1 MTSLRIPV
9 STYRFQFH
17 RRFRF
22 DHAVALVPYLEA
34 LGVTDLYA
42 SPIFQARRGSSHG
55 YDVTDPT
62 RLNVELGGEGNFESL
77 AKALQDRGMGILL
90 DIVPNHMAASVEN
103 RWWMDVLESGQGSPF
118 AGFFDIDWHSP
129 KKALSGKVLLPI
141 LGGPYGRMIE
151 EQELSLHLEKGGF
164 LVHCHSA
171 KLPVSIHSYPRILSL
186 RLSSLEETYGP
197 DHPSFRELWD
207 LITTM
212 EHLPKIAAADAESA
226 RERYASEEG
235 IKERL
240 LRLYTERHEIREHID
255 ETLRMVNGRK
265 NDPGSFDPLDRILSE
280 QHYWLSFWRLA
291 NEEINYRRFFA
302 VSDLVS
308 LRVEDPRVFDAAHEL
323 ALRLAG
329 EGKITGLRVD
339 HVDGL
344 YDPHGYLV
352 RLMQRLTG
360 SEAPTPPPGFYVLV
374 EKILGAEEALPPE
387 WPIHG
392 TTGYDSLNA
401 LNGVFL
407 SARGMKTL
415 DEIYARFIGVA
426 PNFRETVYRS
436 KKLVMDSLFAGEMH
450 SLGQHLGRLAEQDRY
465 ARDLPL
471 KELHAALIEVT
482 ACFPV
487 YRTYARSPDLSARDV
502 RHITK
507 ALKWAQQ
514 RSTEASTPVFDFLRR
529 VLLLETPPSLAG
541 NEREEG
547 LRFLMRWQ
555 QFTGPIM
562 AKGYEDTSLYIYN
575 RLVSMNEVGGDP
587 CSTGVSVGAF
597 HGRCETMASRWPYS
611 MNATSTHDTKRSED
625 VRARINVL
633 SEIPEEWE
641 KRLQQWSRQ
650 NAGKKRI
657 VGGIATP
664 DPGEEILLYQ
674 TLLGAWPL
682 QGEELPELQAR
693 IENYM
698 VKAMREAK
706 VYTRWIRPNIAHEGA
721 VKEFVASLLED
732 LSPDTNAFLADFL
745 PFQQKV
751 AHYGAINGLAQ
762 LLLKI
767 ASPGVPDTYQ
777 GTELWDFSLVDPD
790 NRRPVDYRHRTR
802 LLQKLMAMERQGL
815 GPLARDLLSSW
826 RDGRV
831 KLFVTYKALFFRRE
845 RKELFLEGAYVP
857 LPVTGGLKEHA
868 LAFARKR
875 GDAWAIAAVPRLAT
889 RLAPPGEFPVGLGV
903 WGARTALRLPAEAPG
918 RWRNVFTGEILHA
931 SGGDGA
937 KLLHLHGVFHDFP
950 VALLEGLPE
959 PPQG

>member
-1 MTSLRIPV
+1 MATLRIP
-9 STYRFQFH
+9 SATYRFQFH

-22 DHAVALVPYLEA
+22 EHAVALVPYLEA

-42 SPIFQARRGSSHG
+42 SPIFQARRGSAHG

-62 RLNVELGGEGNFESL
+62 RLNVELGGEGNFDPL
-77 AKALQDRGMGILL
+77 VKALQDRGMGLLL

-103 RWWMDVLESGQGSPF
+103 RWWTDVLESGQGSPF

-129 KKALSGKVLLPI
+129 KKALNSKVLLPI

-151 EQELSLHLEKGGF
+151 EQELSLRLEKGGF
-164 LVHCHSA
+164 IVHCHSVR
-171 KLPVSIHSYPRILSL
+171 LPVSILSYPRILSL

-207 LITTM
+207 LITSI
-212 EHLPKIAAADAESA
+212 EHLGKTVPADAESA
-226 RERYASEEG
+226 RDRYASEEG
-235 IKERL
+235 VKERL

-265 NDPGSFDPLDRILSE
+265 GDPASFDALDRILSE

-323 ALRLAG
+323 ALRLAR

-344 YDPHGYLV
+344 YDPQGYLV

-360 SEAPTPPPGFYVLV
+360 AEDDNPPAGFYVLV
-374 EKILGAEEALPPE
+374 EKILGEEEMLPPE
-387 WPIHG
+387 WPVHG
-392 TTGYDSLNA
+392 TTGYDFLNA
-401 LNGVFL
+401 LNGVFI
-407 SARGMKTL
+407 SARGVKTL
-415 DEIYARFIGVA
+415 DDVYARFNGMA
-426 PNFRETVYRS
+426 QDFRETVHRS
-436 KKLVMDSLFAGEMH
+436 KKLIMDTLFAGEMH

-465 ARDLPL
+465 ARDLPR
-471 KELHAALIEVT
+471 KELRAALIEVT

-487 YRTYARSPDLSARDV
+487 YRTYARSPELSARDV
-502 RHITK
+502 RHIAK

-529 VLLLETPPSLAG
+529 VLLLEIPPALAG
-541 NEREEG
+541 TEREEW

-562 AKGYEDTSLYIYN
+562 AKGFEDTSLYIYN
-575 RLVSMNEVGGDP
+575 RLVSMNEVGGNP
-587 CSTGVSVGAF
+587 ASAGVPVNAF
-597 HGRCETMASRWPYS
+597 HIRCGTAADRWPHT
-611 MNATSTHDTKRSED
+611 MNATTTHDTKRSED

-641 KRLQQWSRQ
+641 KRLQHWSRQ
-650 NAGKKRI
+650 NAGKRRI
-657 VGGIATP
+657 VNGIATP
-664 DPGEEILLYQ
+664 APGEEILLYQ
-674 TLLGAWPL
+674 TLLGVWPL
-682 QGEELPELQAR
+682 EGVDLPGLKSR
-693 IENYM
+693 IESYM
-698 VKAMREAK
+698 VKAIREAK
-706 VYTRWIRPNIAHEGA
+706 IHTRWIRPNMAHETA

-732 LSPDTNAFLADFL
+732 PSPDTNAFLADFL
-745 PFQQKV
+745 PFQRKV
-751 AHYGAINGLAQ
+751 AHYGAINSLAQ

-767 ASPGVPDTYQ
+767 ASPGVPDIYQ
-777 GTELWDFSLVDPD
+777 GSELWDFSLVDPD
-790 NRRPVDYRHRTR
+790 NRRPVDYPRRAR
-802 LLQKLMAMERQGL
+802 LLQDLMTMESPGAA
-815 GPLARDLLSSW
+815 PLPPELLSTW
-826 RDGRV
+826 EDGRI
-831 KLFVTYKALFFRRE
+831 KLFVTYKALSFRRE
-845 RKELFLEGAYVP
+845 RKELFLDGAYVP
-857 LPVTGGLKEHA
+857 LPVTGGVKEHA

-875 GDAWAIAAVPRLAT
+875 DDAWAIAAVPRLAT
-889 RLAPPGEFPVGLGV
+889 RLAPPGDFPLGLGV
-903 WGARTALRLPAEAPG
+903 WGARTVLRLAAEAPG
-918 RWRNVFTGEILHA
+918 KWRNVFTGEILHA
-931 SGGDGA
+931 SGGNGA
-937 KLLHLHGVFHDFP
+937 KLLHLHAVFHDFP

-959 PPQG
+959 P

>member
-1 MTSLRIPV
+1 MTALRIPA
-9 STYRFQFH
+9 STYRLQFH

-22 DHAVALVPYLEA
+22 DHAAALLPYLEA
-34 LGVTDLYA
+34 LGITDLYA
-42 SPIFQARRGSSHG
+42 SPVFQARRGSTHG

-62 RLNVELGGEGNFESL
+62 RLNVELGGEANFETL
-77 AKALQDRGMGILL
+77 AKALQARGMGLL
-90 DIVPNHMAASVEN
+90 VDIVPNHMAASVEN
-103 RWWMDVLESGQGSPF
+103 RWWTDVLESGQGSPF
-118 AGFFDIDWHSP
+118 ADFFDIDWHSP
-129 KKALSGKVLLPI
+129 KKALESKVLLPI

-151 EQELSLHLEKGGF
+151 EQELSLRMEKGGF
-164 LVHCHSA
+164 IVHCHSA
-171 KLPVSIHSYPRILSL
+171 KLPVSILSYPRILSL

-207 LITTM
+207 LITTI
-212 EHLPKIAAADAESA
+212 EHLPKVAAADAESA
-226 RERYASEEG
+226 REQYVSEEE
-235 IKERL
+235 IKKRL
-240 LRLYTERHEIREHID
+240 LRLYTERPEIRGHID
-255 ETLRMVNGRK
+255 ETVRMVNGRK
-265 NDPGSFDPLDRILSE
+265 NDPGSFDTLDRILSE

-308 LRVEDPRVFDAAHEL
+308 LRVEDPRVFDASHDL
-323 ALRLAG
+323 ILRLAR

-360 SEAPTPPPGFYVLV
+360 SEAPTPPQGFYVLV

-392 TTGYDSLNA
+392 TTGYDFLNA

-415 DEIYARFIGVA
+415 DEIYARFVGFA
-426 PNFRETVYRS
+426 PDFRETVYRS
-436 KKLVMDSLFAGEMH
+436 KKMVMDSLFAGEMH

-465 ARDLPL
+465 GRDLPL

-487 YRTYARSPDLSARDV
+487 YRTYARSSELSARDI

-529 VLLLETPPSLAG
+529 VLLLETPASLAG
-541 NEREEG
+541 AGREDW

-562 AKGYEDTSLYIYN
+562 AKGVEDTVFYIHN
-575 RLVSMNEVGGDP
+575 RLVSANEVGGYPDSP
-587 CSTGVSVGAF
+587 GVSVGAF
-597 HGRCETMASRWPYS
+597 HSRGESAASRWPHT
-611 MNATSTHDTKRSED
+611 MNTTSTHDTKRSED

-650 NAGKKRI
+650 NAGKRRT
-657 VGGIATP
+657 VNGIPTP
-664 DPGEEILLYQ
+664 APGEEILFYQ

-682 QGEELPELQAR
+682 DEGELPGLKPR
-693 IENYM
+693 IEGYM

-706 VYTRWIRPNIAHEGA
+706 VHTRWIRPNIPHEVA
-721 VKEFVASLLED
+721 VKEFAASLLED
-732 LSPDTNAFLADFL
+732 LSPETNAFLADFL
-745 PFQQKV
+745 PFQRKI
-751 AHYGAINGLAQ
+751 ARYGAINGLSQ

-767 ASPGVPDTYQ
+767 TAPGVPDIYQ

-790 NRRPVDYRHRTR
+790 NRRPVDYPRRAR
-802 LLQKLMAMERQGL
+802 LLQELMTLESQGL
-815 GPLARDLLSSW
+815 APLSRDLLASW
-826 RDGRV
+826 EDGRI
-831 KLFVTYKALFFRRE
+831 KLFVTYKALSFRRE
-845 RKELFLEGAYVP
+845 RKELFLDGAYLP
-857 LPVTGGLKEHA
+857 LAVTGGLKEHA

-875 GDAWAIAAVPRLAT
+875 GDAWAIAAVPRLVT

-903 WGARTALRLPAEAPG
+903 WGARPAVRLPAEAPG
-918 RWRNVFTGEILHA
+918 RWRNAFTGEVLHA

-937 KLLHLHGVFHDFP
+937 KLLHLHAVFHDFP
-950 VALLEGLPE
+950 AALLEGLPE
-959 PPQG
+959 R

>member
-1 MTSLRIPV
+1 VAALRLPAA
-9 STYRFQFH
+9 TYRLQFH

-22 DHAVALVPYLEA
+22 EHAVALVPYLEA
-34 LGVTDLYA
+34 LGITDLYA

-62 RLNVELGGEGNFESL
+62 RLNVELGGEGNFDPL
-77 AKALQDRGMGILL
+77 VKALTDRGMGVLM

-103 RWWMDVLESGQGSPF
+103 RWWTDVLESGQGSPF

-129 KKALSGKVLLPI
+129 KKALSSKVLLPI

-151 EQELSLHLEKGGF
+151 EQEISLRLEKGGF
-164 LVHCHSA
+164 IVHCHSVR
-171 KLPVSIHSYPRILSL
+171 LPVSILSYPRILSL
-186 RLSSLEETYGP
+186 RISSLEETYGP

-212 EHLPKIAAADAESA
+212 EHFPKIPAVDAESV
-226 RERYASEEG
+226 RERSVSEGG

-240 LRLYTERHEIREHID
+240 LRLYTERHEIRAYID

-280 QHYWLSFWRLA
+280 QYYWLSFWRLA

-323 ALRLAG
+323 VLRLAR
-329 EGKITGLRVD
+329 EGKIAGLRVD

-360 SEAPTPPPGFYVLV
+360 TEGDAPPAGFYVLV
-374 EKILGAEEALPPE
+374 EKILGEEETLPPE
-387 WPIHG
+387 WPVHG
-392 TTGYDSLNA
+392 TTGYDFLNA
-401 LNGVFL
+401 LNGIFI
-407 SARGMKTL
+407 SARGVKTL
-415 DEIYARFIGVA
+415 DDVYARFTGTA
-426 PNFRETVYRS
+426 PDFRETVYRS
-436 KKLVMDSLFAGEMH
+436 KKLIMDTLFAGEMH

-465 ARDLPL
+465 GRDLPR
-471 KELHAALIEVT
+471 KELRAALIEVT

-487 YRTYARSPDLSARDV
+487 YRTYARSHELSARDV
-502 RHITK
+502 RHIAK

-514 RSTEASTPVFDFLRR
+514 RSTDASIPVFDFLRR
-529 VLLLETPPSLAG
+529 VLLLEVPPSLAG
-541 NEREEG
+541 TEREEW

-562 AKGYEDTSLYIYN
+562 AKGFEDTSLYIYN
-575 RLVSMNEVGGDP
+575 RLVSMNEVGGNP
-587 CSTGVSVGAF
+587 ASAGVPVNAF
-597 HGRCETMASRWPYS
+597 HSRCETTAARWPHT
-611 MNATSTHDTKRSED
+611 MNTTSTHDTKRSED

-650 NAGKKRI
+650 NAGRKQI
-657 VGGIATP
+657 VSGIATP

-674 TLLGAWPL
+674 TLVGAWPL
-682 QGEELPELQAR
+682 EEEELPGLKTR
-693 IENYM
+693 VENYM

-721 VKEFVASLLED
+721 VKEFVASLLKD
-732 LSPDTNAFLADFL
+732 MSPDTNAFLADFL
-745 PFQQKV
+745 PFQRKV
-751 AHYGAINGLAQ
+751 AHYGAINSLSQ
-762 LLLKI
+762 LLLKV
-767 ASPGVPDTYQ
+767 ASPGVPDIYQ
-777 GTELWDFSLVDPD
+777 GTEIWDFSLVDPD
-790 NRRPVDYRHRTR
+790 NRRPVDYPLRTG
-802 LLQKLMAMERQGL
+802 LLNELMTLERRGL
-815 GPLARDLLSSW
+815 APLARDLLSSW
-826 RDGRV
+826 GDGRI
-831 KLFVTYKALFFRRE
+831 KLFVTYKALSFRRE
-845 RKELFLEGAYVP
+845 RKELFLGGAYVP
-857 LPVTGGLKEHA
+857 LPITGGMKEHA

-875 GDAWAIAAVPRLAT
+875 GETWAIAAVPRLVT
-889 RLAPPGEFPVGLGV
+889 RLAPPGEFPLGLGV
-903 WGARTALRLPAEAPG
+903 WGARTAIRLPKEAPD
-918 RWRNVFTGEILHA
+918 RWRIVFTGEILHA
-931 SGGDGA
+931 SGGGGA
-937 KLLHLHGVFHDFP
+937 KLLHLHAVFHDFP
-950 VALLEGLPE
+950 VTLLEGLPE
-959 PPQG
+959 P

>member
-1 MTSLRIPV
+1 VATLRIP
-9 STYRFQFH
+9 SATYRFQFH

-22 DHAVALVPYLEA
+22 EHAVALVPYLEA

-42 SPIFQARRGSSHG
+42 SPIFQARRGSAHG

-62 RLNVELGGEGNFESL
+62 RLNVELGGEGNFDPL
-77 AKALQDRGMGILL
+77 VKALQDRGMGLLL

-103 RWWMDVLESGQGSPF
+103 RWWTDVLESGQGSPF

-129 KKALSGKVLLPI
+129 KKALNSKVLLPI

-151 EQELSLHLEKGGF
+151 EQELSLRLEKGGF
-164 LVHCHSA
+164 IVHCHSVR
-171 KLPVSIHSYPRILSL
+171 LPVSILSYPRILSL

-207 LITTM
+207 LITSI
-212 EHLPKIAAADAESA
+212 EHLGKTVPADAESA
-226 RERYASEEG
+226 RDRYASEEG
-235 IKERL
+235 VKERL

-265 NDPGSFDPLDRILSE
+265 GDPASFDALDRILSE

-323 ALRLAG
+323 ALRLAR

-344 YDPHGYLV
+344 YDPQGYLV

-360 SEAPTPPPGFYVLV
+360 AEDDNPPAGFYVLV
-374 EKILGAEEALPPE
+374 EKILGEEEMLPPE
-387 WPIHG
+387 WPVHG
-392 TTGYDSLNA
+392 TTGYDFLNA
-401 LNGVFL
+401 LNGVFI
-407 SARGMKTL
+407 SARGVKTL
-415 DEIYARFIGVA
+415 DDVYARFNGMA
-426 PNFRETVYRS
+426 QDFRETVHRS
-436 KKLVMDSLFAGEMH
+436 KKLIMDTLFAGEMH

-465 ARDLPL
+465 ARDLPR
-471 KELHAALIEVT
+471 KELRAALIEVT

-487 YRTYARSPDLSARDV
+487 YRTYARSPELSARDV
-502 RHITK
+502 RHIAK

-529 VLLLETPPSLAG
+529 VLLLEIPPALAG
-541 NEREEG
+541 TEREEW

-562 AKGYEDTSLYIYN
+562 AKGFEDTSLYIYN
-575 RLVSMNEVGGDP
+575 RLVSMNEVGGNP
-587 CSTGVSVGAF
+587 ASAGVPVNAF
-597 HGRCETMASRWPYS
+597 HIRCGTAADRWPHT
-611 MNATSTHDTKRSED
+611 MNATTTHDTKRSED

-641 KRLQQWSRQ
+641 KRLQHWSRQ
-650 NAGKKRI
+650 NAGKRRI
-657 VGGIATP
+657 VNGIATP
-664 DPGEEILLYQ
+664 APGEEILLYQ
-674 TLLGAWPL
+674 TLLGVWPL
-682 QGEELPELQAR
+682 EGVDLPGLKSR
-693 IENYM
+693 IESYM
-698 VKAMREAK
+698 VKAIREAK
-706 VYTRWIRPNIAHEGA
+706 IHTRWIRPNMAHETA

-732 LSPDTNAFLADFL
+732 PSPDTNAFLADFL
-745 PFQQKV
+745 PFQRKV
-751 AHYGAINGLAQ
+751 AHYGAINSLAQ

-767 ASPGVPDTYQ
+767 ASPGVPDIYQ
-777 GTELWDFSLVDPD
+777 GSELWDFSLVDPD
-790 NRRPVDYRHRTR
+790 NRRPVDYPRRAR
-802 LLQKLMAMERQGL
+802 LLQDLMTMESPGAA
-815 GPLARDLLSSW
+815 PLPPELLSTW
-826 RDGRV
+826 EDGRI
-831 KLFVTYKALFFRRE
+831 KLFVTYKALSFRRE
-845 RKELFLEGAYVP
+845 RKELFLDGAYVP
-857 LPVTGGLKEHA
+857 LPVTGGVKEHA

-875 GDAWAIAAVPRLAT
+875 DDAWAIAAVPRLAT
-889 RLAPPGEFPVGLGV
+889 RLAPPGDFPLGLGV
-903 WGARTALRLPAEAPG
+903 WGARTVLRLAAEAPG
-918 RWRNVFTGEILHA
+918 KWRNVFTGEILHA
-931 SGGDGA
+931 SGGNGA
-937 KLLHLHGVFHDFP
+937 KLLHLHAVFHDFP

-959 PPQG
+959 P

>member
-1 MTSLRIPV
+1 MTALRIPAA
-9 STYRFQFH
+9 TYRFQFH

-22 DHAVALVPYLEA
+22 EHAAALVPYLDA
-34 LGVTDLYA
+34 LGITDLYA

-62 RLNVELGGEGNFESL
+62 RLNVELGEEEDFDALVKEL
-77 AKALQDRGMGILL
+77 ADRGMGLLL

-103 RWWMDVLESGQGSPF
+103 RWWTDVLENGQGSQF
-118 AGFFDIDWHSP
+118 AEFFDIDWHSS
-129 KKALSGKVLLPI
+129 KKALDSKVLLPI

-151 EQELSLHLEKGGF
+151 EQELSLRLEKGGF
-164 LVHCHSA
+164 TVHCHA
-171 KLPVSIHSYPRILSL
+171 VRLPVSIHSYPRILSL
-186 RLSSLEETYGP
+186 RISSLEETYGP

-212 EHLPKIAAADAESA
+212 EHLPKIAAPDAESA
-226 RERYASEEG
+226 RDRYASEER

-265 NDPGSFDPLDRILSE
+265 GDPGSFDPLDRILSE

-308 LRVEDPRVFDAAHEL
+308 LRVEDPRVFDASHDL
-323 ALRLAG
+323 ILRLAR

-360 SEAPTPPPGFYVLV
+360 SEADAPAAGFYVLA
-374 EKILGAEEALPPE
+374 EKILGEGEMLPPE
-387 WPIHG
+387 WPVHG
-392 TTGYDSLNA
+392 TTGYDFLNA
-401 LNGVFL
+401 LNGVFI
-407 SARGMKTL
+407 SARGMKAL
-415 DEIYARFIGVA
+415 DETYARFIGVA
-426 PNFRETVYRS
+426 SDFRETVYRS

-465 ARDLPL
+465 ARDLPR
-471 KELHAALIEVT
+471 KELRAALIEVT
-482 ACFPV
+482 ACFPI
-487 YRTYARSPDLSARDV
+487 YRTYARSPELSARDI
-502 RHITK
+502 RHIAK

-514 RSTEASTPVFDFLRR
+514 RSSEASTPVFDFLRR
-529 VLLLETPPSLAG
+529 VLLLEIPPSLAG
-541 NEREEG
+541 TGREDWM
-547 LRFLMRWQ
+547 RFLMRWQ

-562 AKGYEDTSLYIYN
+562 AKGSEDTSLYIYN

-587 CSTGVSVGAF
+587 SSTGISVSAF

-641 KRLQQWSRQ
+641 KRLLQWSRQ
-650 NAGKKRI
+650 NTGNKRI
-657 VGGIATP
+657 VNGIATP

-674 TLLGAWPL
+674 DLLGAWPL
-682 QGEELPELQAR
+682 DEKELPGFRNR

-698 VKAMREAK
+698 VKAIREAK
-706 VYTRWIRPNIAHEGA
+706 VYTRWMHPNIAHENA
-721 VKEFVASLLED
+721 VKEFVAALLSD
-732 LSPDTNAFLADFL
+732 LSPETNQFLADFL
-745 PFQQKV
+745 PFQGKI
-751 AHYGAINGLAQ
+751 AHYGALNSLAQ
-762 LLLKI
+762 VVLKI
-767 ASPGVPDTYQ
+767 AAPGVPDIYQ

-790 NRRPVDYRHRTR
+790 NRRAVDFQGRIR
-802 LLQKLMAMERQGL
+802 LLNELMNQEHRGL
-815 GPLARDLLSSW
+815 LSLAGELLSSW
-826 RDGRV
+826 RDGRL
-831 KLFVTYKALFFRRE
+831 KLYVTYKGLTFRRQ
-845 RKELFLEGAYVP
+845 RRELFLSGAYLP
-857 LPVTGGLKEHA
+857 LPVTGGQKEHA
-868 LAFARKR
+868 LAFAR
-875 GDAWAIAAVPRLAT
+875 GHGGAWAIAAVPRLMT
-889 RLAPPGEFPVGLGV
+889 RLAPPGEFPLGPPA
-903 WGARTALRLPAEAPG
+903 WGARIAVRLPAELPSL
-918 RWRNVFTGEILHA
+918 WRNVFTGEILHA
-931 SGGDGA
+931 SRIDG
-937 KLLHLHGVFHDFP
+937 
-950 VALLEGLPE
+950 
-959 PPQG
+959 

>member
-1 MTSLRIPV
+1 VATLRIPAA
-9 STYRFQFH
+9 TYRFQFH

-22 DHAVALVPYLEA
+22 EHAAVLVPYLEA

-42 SPIFQARRGSSHG
+42 SPIFQARRGSAHG

-62 RLNVELGGEGNFESL
+62 LLNVELGGEGNFDPL
-77 AKALQDRGMGILL
+77 VKALQDRGMGLLL

-103 RWWMDVLESGQGSPF
+103 RWWTDVLESGQGSPF

-129 KKALSGKVLLPI
+129 KKALNSKVLLPI

-151 EQELSLHLEKGGF
+151 EQELSLRLEKGGF
-164 LVHCHSA
+164 IVHCHSVR
-171 KLPVSIHSYPRILSL
+171 LPVSILSYPRILSL

-207 LITTM
+207 LITSI
-212 EHLPKIAAADAESA
+212 EHLGKTVPADAESA
-226 RERYASEEG
+226 RDRYASEEG
-235 IKERL
+235 VKERL

-265 NDPGSFDPLDRILSE
+265 GDPASFDALDRILSE

-344 YDPHGYLV
+344 YDPQGYLV

-360 SEAPTPPPGFYVLV
+360 AEDDNPPAGFYVLV
-374 EKILGAEEALPPE
+374 EKILGEEEMLPPE
-387 WPIHG
+387 WPVHG
-392 TTGYDSLNA
+392 TTGYDFLNA
-401 LNGVFL
+401 LNGVFI
-407 SARGMKTL
+407 SARGVKAL
-415 DEIYARFIGVA
+415 DDVYARFNGMA
-426 PNFRETVYRS
+426 QDFRETVHRS
-436 KKLVMDSLFAGEMH
+436 KKLIMDTLFAGEMH

-465 ARDLPL
+465 ARDLPR
-471 KELHAALIEVT
+471 KELRAALIEVT

-487 YRTYARSPDLSARDV
+487 YRTYARSPELSARDV

-514 RSTEASTPVFDFLRR
+514 RSTEASIPVFDFLRR
-529 VLLLETPPSLAG
+529 VLLLEIPPALAG
-541 NEREEG
+541 TEREEW

-562 AKGYEDTSLYIYN
+562 AKGFEDTSLYIYN
-575 RLVSMNEVGGDP
+575 RLVSMNEVGGNP
-587 CSTGVSVGAF
+587 ASAGVPVNAF
-597 HGRCETMASRWPYS
+597 HIRCGTAADRWPHT
-611 MNATSTHDTKRSED
+611 MNATTTHDTKRSED

-650 NAGKKRI
+650 NAGKRRI
-657 VGGIATP
+657 VNGIATP
-664 DPGEEILLYQ
+664 APGEEILLYQ
-674 TLLGAWPL
+674 TLLGVWPL
-682 QGEELPELQAR
+682 EGVDLPGLKPR
-693 IENYM
+693 IESYM

-706 VYTRWIRPNIAHEGA
+706 IHTRWIRPNIAHETA

-732 LSPDTNAFLADFL
+732 PSPDTNAFLADFL
-745 PFQQKV
+745 PFQRKI
-751 AHYGAINGLAQ
+751 AHYGAINSLAQ
-762 LLLKI
+762 HLLKI
-767 ASPGVPDTYQ
+767 ASPGVPDIYQ
-777 GTELWDFSLVDPD
+777 GSELWDFSLVDPD
-790 NRRPVDYRHRTR
+790 NRRPVDYPRRAR
-802 LLQKLMAMERQGL
+802 LLQDLMTMESPGAA
-815 GPLARDLLSSW
+815 PLPPELLSTW
-826 RDGRV
+826 EDGRI
-831 KLFVTYKALFFRRE
+831 KLFVTYKALSFRRE
-845 RKELFLEGAYVP
+845 RKELFLDGAYVP
-857 LPVTGGLKEHA
+857 LPVTGGVKEHA

-875 GDAWAIAAVPRLAT
+875 DDAWAIAAVPRLAT
-889 RLAPPGEFPVGLGV
+889 RLAPPGDFPLGLGV

-918 RWRNVFTGEILHA
+918 KWRNVFTGEILHA
-931 SGGDGA
+931 SGGNGA
-937 KLLHLHGVFHDFP
+937 KLLHLHAVFHDFP

-959 PPQG
+959 P

>member
-1 MTSLRIPV
+1 VATLRIPAA
-9 STYRFQFH
+9 TYRFQFH

-22 DHAVALVPYLEA
+22 EHAAVLVPYLEA

-42 SPIFQARRGSSHG
+42 SPIFQARRGSAHG

-62 RLNVELGGEGNFESL
+62 LLNVELGGEGNFDPL
-77 AKALQDRGMGILL
+77 VKALQDRGMGLLL

-103 RWWMDVLESGQGSPF
+103 RWWTDVLESGQGSPF

-129 KKALSGKVLLPI
+129 KKALNSKVLLPI

-151 EQELSLHLEKGGF
+151 EQELSLRLEKGGF
-164 LVHCHSA
+164 IVHCHSVR
-171 KLPVSIHSYPRILSL
+171 LPVSILSYPRILSL

-207 LITTM
+207 LITSI
-212 EHLPKIAAADAESA
+212 EHLGKTVPADAESA
-226 RERYASEEG
+226 RDRYASEEG
-235 IKERL
+235 VKERL

-265 NDPGSFDPLDRILSE
+265 GDPASFDALDRILSE

-344 YDPHGYLV
+344 YDPQGYLV

-360 SEAPTPPPGFYVLV
+360 AEDDNPPAGFYVLV
-374 EKILGAEEALPPE
+374 EKILGEEERLPPE
-387 WPIHG
+387 WPVHG
-392 TTGYDSLNA
+392 TTGYDFLNA
-401 LNGVFL
+401 LNGVFI
-407 SARGMKTL
+407 SARGVKAL
-415 DEIYARFIGVA
+415 DDVYARFNGMA
-426 PNFRETVYRS
+426 QDFRETVHRS
-436 KKLVMDSLFAGEMH
+436 KKLIMDTLFAGEMH

-465 ARDLPL
+465 ARDLPR
-471 KELHAALIEVT
+471 KELRAALIEVT

-487 YRTYARSPDLSARDV
+487 YRTYARSPELSARDV

-514 RSTEASTPVFDFLRR
+514 RSTEASIPVFDFLRR
-529 VLLLETPPSLAG
+529 VLLLEIPPALAG
-541 NEREEG
+541 TEREEW

-562 AKGYEDTSLYIYN
+562 AKGFEDTSLYIYN
-575 RLVSMNEVGGDP
+575 RLVSMNEVGGNP
-587 CSTGVSVGAF
+587 ASAGVPVNAF
-597 HGRCETMASRWPYS
+597 HIRCGTAADRWPHT
-611 MNATSTHDTKRSED
+611 MNATTTHDTKRSED

-650 NAGKKRI
+650 NAGKRRI
-657 VGGIATP
+657 VNGIATP
-664 DPGEEILLYQ
+664 APGEEILLYQ
-674 TLLGAWPL
+674 TLLGVWPL
-682 QGEELPELQAR
+682 EGVDLPGLKPR
-693 IENYM
+693 IESYM

-706 VYTRWIRPNIAHEGA
+706 IHTRWIRPNIAHETA

-732 LSPDTNAFLADFL
+732 PSPDTNAFLADFL
-745 PFQQKV
+745 PFQRKI
-751 AHYGAINGLAQ
+751 AHYGAINSLAQ
-762 LLLKI
+762 HLLKI
-767 ASPGVPDTYQ
+767 ASPGVPDIYQ
-777 GTELWDFSLVDPD
+777 GSELWDFSLVDPD
-790 NRRPVDYRHRTR
+790 NRRPVDYPRRAR
-802 LLQKLMAMERQGL
+802 LLQDLMTMESPGAA
-815 GPLARDLLSSW
+815 PLPPELLSTW
-826 RDGRV
+826 EDGRI
-831 KLFVTYKALFFRRE
+831 KLFVTYKALSFRRE
-845 RKELFLEGAYVP
+845 RKELFLDGAYVP
-857 LPVTGGLKEHA
+857 LPVTGGVKEHA

-875 GDAWAIAAVPRLAT
+875 DDAWAIAAVPRLAT
-889 RLAPPGEFPVGLGV
+889 RLAPPGDFPLGLGV

-918 RWRNVFTGEILHA
+918 KWRNVFTGEILHA
-931 SGGDGA
+931 SGGNGA
-937 KLLHLHGVFHDFP
+937 KLLHLHAVFHDFP

-959 PPQG
+959 P

>member
-1 MTSLRIPV
+1 MTALRIPAA
-9 STYRFQFH
+9 TYRLQFH
-17 RRFRF
+17 RRFRVE
-22 DHAVALVPYLEA
+22 HATGLAPYLDA
-34 LGVTDLYA
+34 LGITDLYA

-62 RLNVELGGEGNFESL
+62 RLNVELGTEENFESL
-77 AKALQDRGMGILL
+77 VSALKERGMGLLL

-103 RWWMDVLESGQGSPF
+103 RWWTDVLERGQGSPF
-118 AGFFDIDWHSP
+118 SGFFDIDWHSP
-129 KKALSGKVLLPI
+129 KKALTNKVLLPI

-151 EQELSLHLEKGGF
+151 EQEISLRLEKGGF
-164 LVHCHSA
+164 TVHCSSV
-171 KLPVSIHSYPRILSL
+171 KLPVSILSYPRILSL
-186 RLSSLEETYGP
+186 RLPSLEETYGS

-207 LITTM
+207 LVTTI
-212 EHLPKIAAADAESA
+212 EHLPKAAEADAEAA
-226 RERYASEEG
+226 RERHASEEG

-265 NDPGSFDPLDRILSE
+265 GDPASFDPLDRILSE

-302 VSDLVS
+302 VSELVS
-308 LRVEDPRVFDAAHEL
+308 LRVEDPRVFDASHDL
-323 ALRLAG
+323 ILRLAR

-360 SEAPTPPPGFYVLV
+360 SEDENPSPGFYVLV
-374 EKILGAEEALPPE
+374 EKILGRDEALPPA

-392 TTGYDSLNA
+392 TTGYDFMNA

-407 SARGMKTL
+407 NARGVKTL
-415 DEIYARFIGVA
+415 DEIYARFTGTA
-426 PNFRETVYRS
+426 PDFRETVYWS
-436 KKLVMDSLFAGEMH
+436 KRLMMDTLFAGEMH

-465 ARDLPL
+465 ARDLPR
-471 KELHAALIEVT
+471 KELRAAVIEVT

-487 YRTYARSPDLSARDV
+487 YRTYARSPELSARDV
-502 RHITK
+502 RYIAK
-507 ALKWAQQ
+507 ALKEAQQ

-529 VLLLETPPSLAG
+529 VLLQEIPPSLAG
-541 NEREEG
+541 NDREDW

-587 CSTGVSVGAF
+587 SSTGISVSAF
-597 HGRCETMASRWPYS
+597 HDRGEIMASRWPHS

-641 KRLQQWSRQ
+641 KRLLQWSRQ

-657 VGGIATP
+657 VNGIATP

-674 TLLGAWPL
+674 TLLGVWPL
-682 QGEELPELQAR
+682 AEEELPGLKSRVES
-693 IENYM
+693 YM

-706 VYTRWIRPNIAHEGA
+706 VCTRWIRPNIAHEGA
-721 VKEFVASLLED
+721 VKEFVASLLGD
-732 LSPDTNAFLADFL
+732 LSPDTNLFLADFL
-745 PFQQKV
+745 PFQRKV

-767 ASPGVPDTYQ
+767 ASPGVPDIYQ
-777 GTELWDFSLVDPD
+777 GTEIWDFSLVDPD
-790 NRRPVDYRHRTR
+790 NRRPVDYPHRTG
-802 LLQKLMAMERQGL
+802 LLNELMTLERQGL
-815 GPLARDLLSSW
+815 SSLARDLLSSW
-826 RDGRV
+826 GDGRV
-831 KLFVTYKALFFRRE
+831 KLFVTYKALSFRRE
-845 RKELFLEGAYVP
+845 RKELFQDGAYVP
-857 LPVTGGLKEHA
+857 LAVTGGVKEHA

-875 GDAWAIAAVPRLAT
+875 GDAWGIAAVPRLVT
-889 RLAPPGEFPVGLGV
+889 RLAPPGEFPIGLGV
-903 WGARTALRLPAEAPG
+903 WEARAAIRLPKEAPDG
-918 RWRNVFTGEILHA
+918 WRNVFTGEILHA

-937 KLLHLHGVFHDFP
+937 KLLHLHAVFHDFP

-959 PPQG
+959 P

>member
-1 MTSLRIPV
+1 MTALRIPAA
-9 STYRFQFH
+9 TYRLQFH
-17 RRFRF
+17 RRFRVE
-22 DHAVALVPYLEA
+22 HATGLAPYLDA
-34 LGVTDLYA
+34 LGITDLYA

-62 RLNVELGGEGNFESL
+62 RLNVELGTEENFESL
-77 AKALQDRGMGILL
+77 VSALKERGMGLLL

-103 RWWMDVLESGQGSPF
+103 RWWTDVLERGQGSPF
-118 AGFFDIDWHSP
+118 SGFFDIDWHSP
-129 KKALSGKVLLPI
+129 KKALTNKVLLPI

-151 EQELSLHLEKGGF
+151 EQEISLRLEKGGF
-164 LVHCHSA
+164 TVHCSSV
-171 KLPVSIHSYPRILSL
+171 KLPVSILSYPRILSL
-186 RLSSLEETYGP
+186 RLPSLEETYGP

-207 LITTM
+207 LVTTI
-212 EHLPKIAAADAESA
+212 EHLPKAAEADAEAA
-226 RERYASEEG
+226 RERHASEEG

-240 LRLYTERHEIREHID
+240 LRLYTERPEIREHID

-265 NDPGSFDPLDRILSE
+265 GDPASFDPLDRILSE

-308 LRVEDPRVFDAAHEL
+308 LRVEDPRVFDASHDL
-323 ALRLAG
+323 ILRLAR

-360 SEAPTPPPGFYVLV
+360 SEDENPSPGFYVLV
-374 EKILGAEEALPPE
+374 EKILGRDEALPPA

-392 TTGYDSLNA
+392 TTGYDFMNA
-401 LNGVFL
+401 LNGVFIN
-407 SARGMKTL
+407 AGGVKTL
-415 DEIYARFIGVA
+415 DEIYARFTGTA
-426 PNFRETVYRS
+426 PDFRETVYRS
-436 KKLVMDSLFAGEMH
+436 KRLMMDTLFAGEMH

-465 ARDLPL
+465 ARDLPR
-471 KELHAALIEVT
+471 KELRAAVIEVT

-487 YRTYARSPDLSARDV
+487 YRTYARSPELSARDV
-502 RHITK
+502 RYIAK
-507 ALKWAQQ
+507 ALKEAQQ

-529 VLLLETPPSLAG
+529 VLLQEIPPSLAG
-541 NEREEG
+541 NDREDW

-587 CSTGVSVGAF
+587 SSTGISVSAF
-597 HGRCETMASRWPYS
+597 HDRGEIMASRWPHS

-641 KRLQQWSRQ
+641 KRLLQWSRQ

-657 VGGIATP
+657 VNGIATP

-674 TLLGAWPL
+674 TLLGVWPL
-682 QGEELPELQAR
+682 AEEELPGLKSRVES
-693 IENYM
+693 YM

-706 VYTRWIRPNIAHEGA
+706 VCTRWIRPNIAHEGA
-721 VKEFVASLLED
+721 VKEFVASLLGD
-732 LSPDTNAFLADFL
+732 LSPDTNLFLADFL
-745 PFQQKV
+745 PFQRKV

-767 ASPGVPDTYQ
+767 ASPGVPDIYQ
-777 GTELWDFSLVDPD
+777 GTEIWDFSLVDPD
-790 NRRPVDYRHRTR
+790 NRRPVDYPHRTG
-802 LLQKLMAMERQGL
+802 LLNELMTLERQGL
-815 GPLARDLLSSW
+815 SSLARDLLSSW
-826 RDGRV
+826 GDGRV
-831 KLFVTYKALFFRRE
+831 KLFVTYKALSFRRE
-845 RKELFLEGAYVP
+845 RKELFQDGAYVP
-857 LPVTGGLKEHA
+857 LAVTGGVKEHA

-875 GDAWAIAAVPRLAT
+875 GDAWGIAAVPRLVT
-889 RLAPPGEFPVGLGV
+889 RLAPPGEFPIGLGV
-903 WGARTALRLPAEAPG
+903 WEARAAIRLPKEAPDG
-918 RWRNVFTGEILHA
+918 WRNVFTGEILHA

-937 KLLHLHGVFHDFP
+937 KLLHLHAVFHDFP

-959 PPQG
+959 P

>member
-1 MTSLRIPV
+1 MTSLRIPA

-22 DHAVALVPYLEA
+22 EHAAALVPYLEA

-42 SPIFQARRGSSHG
+42 SPIFQARRGSTHG

-62 RLNVELGGEGNFESL
+62 RLNVELGGDGGFESL
-77 AKALQDRGMGILL
+77 VKALQERRMGILL
-90 DIVPNHMAASVEN
+90 DIVPNHMAASEEN
-103 RWWMDVLESGQGSPF
+103 RWWSDVLESGQGSPF

-129 KKALSGKVLLPI
+129 KKALDSKVLLPI

-151 EQELSLHLEKGGF
+151 EQELSLALERGGF
-164 LVHCHSA
+164 LVRCHSA
-171 KLPVSIHSYPRILSL
+171 KLPVSLLSYPRILSL

-207 LITTM
+207 LITTI
-212 EHLPKIAAADAESA
+212 EHLPKIPAANAEA
-226 RERYASEEG
+226 VRERYVAEEG
-235 IKERL
+235 IKDRL
-240 LRLYTERHEIREHID
+240 RRLYTERHEIREHID
-255 ETLRMVNGRK
+255 ETLRMVNGRR

-308 LRVEDPRVFDAAHEL
+308 LRVEDPAVFDAAHAL

-329 EGKITGLRVD
+329 EGKVTGLRVD

-344 YDPHGYLV
+344 YDPHAYLV
-352 RLMQRLTG
+352 RLQQRLKG
-360 SEAPTPPPGFYVLV
+360 AEDENPHAGFYVLV
-374 EKILGAEEALPPE
+374 EKILGEEEDLPPE
-387 WPIHG
+387 WPVHG

-407 SARGMKTL
+407 SARGTRTL
-415 DEIYARFIGVA
+415 DEIYARFTGAA
-426 PNFRETVYRS
+426 PDFRETVYRN
-436 KKLVMDSLFAGEMH
+436 KKLIMDTLFAGEMH

-465 ARDLPL
+465 GRDLPR
-471 KELHAALIEVT
+471 KELRAALIEVT

-487 YRTYARSPDLSARDV
+487 YRTYARSGELSARDI
-502 RHITK
+502 RYITK
-507 ALKWAQQ
+507 AIKSAQQ
-514 RSTEASTPVFDFLRR
+514 RTTEASTPVFDFLRR

-541 NEREEG
+541 AEREEW

-562 AKGYEDTSLYIYN
+562 AKGYEDTSLYVYN
-575 RLVSMNEVGGDP
+575 RLVSMNEVGGNP
-587 CSTGVSVGAF
+587 SSAGVSVNAF
-597 HGRCETMASRWPYS
+597 HGRFETAAGRWPHA
-611 MNATSTHDTKRSED
+611 MNTTSTHDTKRSED

-641 KRLQQWSRQ
+641 KRLLLWSRQ
-650 NAGKKRI
+650 NAPRKRV
-657 VGGIATP
+657 VGGVETP
-664 DPGEEILLYQ
+664 DPVEEILLYQ

-682 QGEELPELQAR
+682 REEELPGLQAR
-693 IENYM
+693 IEGYM
-698 VKAMREAK
+698 VKAIREAK
-706 VYTRWIRPNIAHEGA
+706 VHTRWIRPNPAHEAA
-721 VKEFVASLLED
+721 VKEFAASLLKD
-732 LSPDTNAFLADFL
+732 LSPDANPFLADFL
-745 PFQQKV
+745 PFQRKIAQ
-751 AHYGAINGLAQ
+751 YGALNSLAQ

-767 ASPGVPDTYQ
+767 AAPGVPDLYQ

-790 NRRPVDYRHRTR
+790 NRRPVDFRQRTR
-802 LLQKLMAMERQGL
+802 LLHELMTMELQGP
-815 GPLARDLLSSW
+815 GTLARDLLSSW
-826 RDGRV
+826 EDGRI
-831 KLFVTYKALFFRRE
+831 KLFVTYKALSFRRE
-845 RKELFLEGAYVP
+845 RREPFLDGAYIP
-857 LPVTGGLKEHA
+857 LPATGGMKEHA

-889 RLAPPGEFPVGLGV
+889 RLAPPGEFPLGV
-903 WGARTALRLPAEAPG
+903 PAWGARTAIRLPAEAPG
-918 RWRNVFTGEILHA
+918 RWRNIFTGEILHA

-937 KLLHLHGVFHDFP
+937 KQLHLHAVFHDFP
-950 VALLEGLPE
+950 VALLEPFPE
-959 PPQG
+959 P

>member
-1 MTSLRIPV
+1 MTALRIPAA
-9 STYRFQFH
+9 TYRLQFH
-17 RRFRF
+17 RRFRVE
-22 DHAVALVPYLEA
+22 HATGLAPYLDA
-34 LGVTDLYA
+34 LGITDLYA

-62 RLNVELGGEGNFESL
+62 RLNVELGTEENFESL
-77 AKALQDRGMGILL
+77 VSALKERGMGLLL

-103 RWWMDVLESGQGSPF
+103 RWWTDVLESGQGSPF
-118 AGFFDIDWHSP
+118 SGFFDIDWHSP
-129 KKALSGKVLLPI
+129 KKALTNKVLLPI

-151 EQELSLHLEKGGF
+151 EQEISLRLEKGGF
-164 LVHCHSA
+164 TVHCSSV
-171 KLPVSIHSYPRILSL
+171 KLPVSILSYPRILSL
-186 RLSSLEETYGP
+186 RLPSLEETYGP

-207 LITTM
+207 LVTTI
-212 EHLPKIAAADAESA
+212 EHLPKAAEADAEAA
-226 RERYASEEG
+226 RERHASEEG

-240 LRLYTERHEIREHID
+240 LRLYTERPEIREHID

-265 NDPGSFDPLDRILSE
+265 GDPASFDPLDRILSE

-302 VSDLVS
+302 VSELVS
-308 LRVEDPRVFDAAHEL
+308 LRVEDPRVFDASHDL
-323 ALRLAG
+323 ILRLAR

-360 SEAPTPPPGFYVLV
+360 SEDENPSPGFYVLV
-374 EKILGAEEALPPE
+374 EKILGRDEALPPA

-392 TTGYDSLNA
+392 TTGYDFMNA

-407 SARGMKTL
+407 NAGGVKTL
-415 DEIYARFIGVA
+415 DEIYARFTGTA
-426 PNFRETVYRS
+426 PDFRETVYRS
-436 KKLVMDSLFAGEMH
+436 KRLMMDTLFAGEMH

-465 ARDLPL
+465 ARDLPR
-471 KELHAALIEVT
+471 KELRAAVIEVT

-487 YRTYARSPDLSARDV
+487 YRTYARSPELSARDV
-502 RHITK
+502 RYIAK
-507 ALKWAQQ
+507 ALKEAQQ

-529 VLLLETPPSLAG
+529 VLLQEIPPSLAG
-541 NEREEG
+541 NDREDW

-587 CSTGVSVGAF
+587 SSTGISVSAF
-597 HGRCETMASRWPYS
+597 HDRGEIMASRWPHS

-641 KRLQQWSRQ
+641 KRLLQWSRQ

-657 VGGIATP
+657 VNGIATP

-674 TLLGAWPL
+674 TLLGVWPL
-682 QGEELPELQAR
+682 AEEELPGLKSRVES
-693 IENYM
+693 YM

-721 VKEFVASLLED
+721 VKEFVASLLGD
-732 LSPDTNAFLADFL
+732 LSPDTNLFLADFL
-745 PFQQKV
+745 PFQRKV

-767 ASPGVPDTYQ
+767 ASPGVPDIYQ
-777 GTELWDFSLVDPD
+777 GTEIWDFSLVDPD
-790 NRRPVDYRHRTR
+790 NRRPVDYPHRTG
-802 LLQKLMAMERQGL
+802 LLNELMTLERQGL
-815 GPLARDLLSSW
+815 SSLARDLLSSW
-826 RDGRV
+826 GDGRV
-831 KLFVTYKALFFRRE
+831 KLFVTYKALSFRRE
-845 RKELFLEGAYVP
+845 RKELFQDGAYVP
-857 LPVTGGLKEHA
+857 LAVTGGVKEHA

-875 GDAWAIAAVPRLAT
+875 GDAWGIAAVPRLVT
-889 RLAPPGEFPVGLGV
+889 RLAPPGEFPIGLGV
-903 WGARTALRLPAEAPG
+903 WEARAAIRLPKEAPDG
-918 RWRNVFTGEILHA
+918 WRNVFTGEILHA

-937 KLLHLHGVFHDFP
+937 KLLHLHAVFHDFP

-959 PPQG
+959 P

>member
-1 MTSLRIPV
+1 MTALRIPAA
-9 STYRFQFH
+9 TYRLQFH

-22 DHAVALVPYLEA
+22 EHAAALVPYLEA
-34 LGVTDLYA
+34 LGITDVYA

-62 RLNVELGGEGNFESL
+62 RLNAELGAEENFESL
-77 AKALQDRGMGILL
+77 VSALKDRGMGLLL

-103 RWWMDVLESGQGSPF
+103 RWWTDVLESGQGSPF
-118 AGFFDIDWHSP
+118 SGFFDIDWHSP
-129 KKALSGKVLLPI
+129 KKALTNKVLLPI

-151 EQELSLHLEKGGF
+151 EKEISLRLEKDGF
-164 LVHCHSA
+164 TVHCPSV
-171 KLPVSIHSYPRILSL
+171 KLPVSILSYPRILSL
-186 RLSSLEETYGP
+186 RLPSLEETYGP

-207 LITTM
+207 LITTI
-212 EHLPKIAAADAESA
+212 EHLPKAAEEDAEAA
-226 RERYASEEG
+226 RERHASEEG

-265 NDPGSFDPLDRILSE
+265 GDPASFDPLDRILSE

-308 LRVEDPRVFDAAHEL
+308 LRVEDPRVFDASHDL
-323 ALRLAG
+323 ILRLAR
-329 EGKITGLRVD
+329 EGKMTGLRVD

-360 SEAPTPPPGFYVLV
+360 SEDENPSPGFYVLV
-374 EKILGAEEALPPE
+374 EKILGRDEALPPA

-392 TTGYDSLNA
+392 TTGYDFMNA
-401 LNGVFL
+401 LNGLFV
-407 SARGMKTL
+407 SAGGIKTL
-415 DEIYARFIGVA
+415 DEIYARFTGAA
-426 PNFRETVYRS
+426 PDFRETVYRS
-436 KKLVMDSLFAGEMH
+436 KRLMMDTMFAGEMH

-465 ARDLPL
+465 ARDLPR
-471 KELHAALIEVT
+471 KELRAAVIEVT

-487 YRTYARSPDLSARDV
+487 YRTYARGHELSARDV
-502 RHITK
+502 RYIAK
-507 ALKWAQQ
+507 ALKEAQQ

-529 VLLLETPPSLAG
+529 VLLQEIPPSLAG
-541 NEREEG
+541 YEREDW

-562 AKGYEDTSLYIYN
+562 AKGSEDTSLYIYN

-587 CSTGVSVGAF
+587 SSTGISVSAF
-597 HGRCETMASRWPYS
+597 HGRCETMASRWPCS

-625 VRARINVL
+625 VRARVNVL

-641 KRLQQWSRQ
+641 KRLLQWSRQ

-657 VGGIATP
+657 VNGIATP
-664 DPGEEILLYQ
+664 DPGAEILLYQ
-674 TLLGAWPL
+674 TLLGVWPL
-682 QGEELPELQAR
+682 AEEELPGLKSRVES
-693 IENYM
+693 YM

-706 VYTRWIRPNIAHEGA
+706 VYTRWIRPDIAHEGA

-732 LSPDTNAFLADFL
+732 LSPDTNMFLADFL
-745 PFQQKV
+745 PFQRKV
-751 AHYGAINGLAQ
+751 AHYGAINSLAQ

-767 ASPGVPDTYQ
+767 ASPGVPDIYQ
-777 GTELWDFSLVDPD
+777 GTEIWDFSLVDPD
-790 NRRPVDYRHRTR
+790 NRRPVDYPRRSA
-802 LLQKLMAMERQGL
+802 LLNELMSSERQGL
-815 GPLARDLLSSW
+815 SSLARDLLSSW

-831 KLFVTYKALFFRRE
+831 KLYVTYKALAFRRE
-845 RKELFLEGAYVP
+845 RKELFLTGAYVP
-857 LPVTGGLKEHA
+857 LAVTGGVKEHA
-868 LAFARKR
+868 LAFARKQ
-875 GDAWAIAAVPRLAT
+875 GDAWGIAAVPRFVT
-889 RLAPPGEFPVGLGV
+889 RLAPPGEFPIGLGV
-903 WGARTALRLPAEAPG
+903 WETRTALRLPKEAPDG
-918 RWRNVFTGEILHA
+918 WRNVFTGEILHA

-937 KLLHLHGVFHDFP
+937 KRLPLHAVFHDFP

-959 PPQG
+959 R

>member
-1 MTSLRIPV
+1 VTPLRIPS

-22 DHAVALVPYLEA
+22 EHAVALVPYLEA

-42 SPIFQARRGSSHG
+42 SPVFQARRGSSHG

-62 RLNVELGGEGNFESL
+62 RLNAELGGDGHFESL
-77 AKALQDRGMGILL
+77 AKALKDRGMGLLL

-103 RWWMDVLESGQGSPF
+103 RWWTDVLESGQGSPF

-129 KKALSGKVLLPI
+129 KKALDGKVLLPI
-141 LGGPYGRMIE
+141 LDGPYGRMVE
-151 EQELSLHLEKGGF
+151 EQELSLRLEKSGF
-164 LVHCHSA
+164 IVHCHSA
-171 KLPVSIHSYPRILSL
+171 KLPLCIHSYPRILSL

-212 EHLPKIAAADAESA
+212 EHLPKIAAADAESV

-265 NDPGSFDPLDRILSE
+265 GDPASFDPLDRILSE
-280 QHYWLSFWRLA
+280 QNYWLSFWLLA

-308 LRVEDPRVFDAAHEL
+308 LRVEDPRVFDASHDL
-323 ALRLAG
+323 ALRLAR

-344 YDPHGYLV
+344 FDPHGYLV
-352 RLMQRLTG
+352 RLMHRLTG
-360 SEAPTPPPGFYVLV
+360 SEGDPPAAEFYVLV
-374 EKILGAEEALPPE
+374 EKILGEEEMLPPE
-387 WPIHG
+387 WPVHG
-392 TTGYDSLNA
+392 TTGYDFLNT
-401 LNGVFL
+401 LNGVFIG
-407 SARGMKTL
+407 ARGVKTL
-415 DEIYARFIGVA
+415 DEIYARFIGAA
-426 PNFRETVYRS
+426 PDFRETVYRS
-436 KKLVMDSLFAGEMH
+436 KKMVMDSLFAGEMH

-465 ARDLPL
+465 ARDLPR
-471 KELHAALIEVT
+471 KELRAALIEVT

-487 YRTYARSPDLSARDV
+487 YRTYARSPELSARDV

-514 RSTEASTPVFDFLRR
+514 RSTEASAPVFDFLRR
-529 VLLLETPPSLAG
+529 VLLLEIPPSLAG
-541 NEREEG
+541 DGREEWV
-547 LRFLMRWQ
+547 RFLMRWQ

-562 AKGYEDTSLYIYN
+562 AKGYEDTSLYVYN
-575 RLVSMNEVGGDP
+575 RLVSMNEVGGSP
-587 CSTGVSVGAF
+587 SSAGVPVSAF
-597 HGRCETMASRWPYS
+597 HSRCEKAAGRWPHT
-611 MNATSTHDTKRSED
+611 MNTTTTHDTKRSED

-641 KRLQQWSRQ
+641 KRLQQWCRQ

-657 VGGIATP
+657 VNGIAAP

-682 QGEELPELQAR
+682 KEEELPGLRAR
-693 IENYM
+693 IESYM

-706 VYTRWIRPNIAHEGA
+706 VHTRWIRHNVLHEGA
-721 VKEFVASLLED
+721 VREFVASLLGD
-732 LSPDTNAFLADFL
+732 PSPGTSAFLADFL
-745 PFQQKV
+745 PFQRKI
-751 AHYGAINGLAQ
+751 AHYGAINSLAQ

-767 ASPGVPDTYQ
+767 ASPGVPDIYQ
-777 GTELWDFSLVDPD
+777 GMEMWDFSLVDPD
-790 NRRPVDYRHRTR
+790 NRRPVDYPRRAR
-802 LLQKLMAMERQGL
+802 LLQELLTTEGQGSA
-815 GPLARDLLSSW
+815 PLARDLLSSW
-826 RDGRV
+826 EDGRV
-831 KLFVTYKALFFRRE
+831 KLFVTCKALSFRRE
-845 RKELFLEGAYVP
+845 RKELFLDGAYVP
-857 LPVTGGLKEHA
+857 LPVTGGVKEHA
-868 LAFARKR
+868 LAFARGR
-875 GDAWAIAAVPRLAT
+875 GDAWAIAAVPRLVT
-889 RLAPPGEFPVGLGV
+889 RLAPPGEFPVGLGA
-903 WGARTALRLPAEAPG
+903 WGARTAIRLPAELPG

-931 SGGDGA
+931 YGEDA
-937 KLLHLHGVFHDFP
+937 VKLLPLHAVLHDFP
-950 VALLEGLPE
+950 VALLEGRPE
-959 PPQG
+959 P

>member
-1 MTSLRIPV
+1 MTALRIPTA
-9 STYRFQFH
+9 TYRLQFH

-22 DHAVALVPYLEA
+22 DHAATLVPYLDA
-34 LGVTDLYA
+34 LGITDLYA

-62 RLNVELGGEGNFESL
+62 RLNVELGAEENFESL
-77 AKALQDRGMGILL
+77 VSALKERGMGLLL

-103 RWWMDVLESGQGSPF
+103 RWWTDVLESGQGSPF
-118 AGFFDIDWHSP
+118 SGFFDIDWHSP
-129 KKALSGKVLLPI
+129 KKALTNKVLLPI
-141 LGGPYGRMIE
+141 LGEPYGRMIE
-151 EQELSLHLEKGGF
+151 EQEISLRLEKGGF
-164 LVHCHSA
+164 TVRCPSV
-171 KLPVSIHSYPRILSL
+171 KLPVSILSYPRILSL
-186 RLSSLEETYGP
+186 RLPSLEETYGP

-207 LITTM
+207 LVTTI
-212 EHLPKIAAADAESA
+212 EHLPKAAEADAEAA
-226 RERYASEEG
+226 RERHASEEG

-265 NDPGSFDPLDRILSE
+265 NDPGSFDHLDRILSE

-302 VSDLVS
+302 VSELVS
-308 LRVEDPRVFDAAHEL
+308 LRVEDPRVFDASHDL
-323 ALRLAG
+323 VLRLAR
-329 EGKITGLRVD
+329 EGKVTGLRVD

-344 YDPHGYLV
+344 YDPHGYLI

-360 SEAPTPPPGFYVLV
+360 SEDENPSPGFYVLV
-374 EKILGAEEALPPE
+374 EKILGRDEALPPA

-392 TTGYDSLNA
+392 TTGYDFMNA
-401 LNGVFL
+401 LNGVFV
-407 SARGMKTL
+407 SAGGVKTL
-415 DEIYARFIGVA
+415 DEIYARFTGTA
-426 PNFRETVYRS
+426 PDFRETVYRS
-436 KKLVMDSLFAGEMH
+436 KRLMMDTLFAGEMH

-465 ARDLPL
+465 ARDLPR
-471 KELHAALIEVT
+471 KELRAAVIEVT

-487 YRTYARSPDLSARDV
+487 YRTYARSPELSARDV
-502 RHITK
+502 RYIAK
-507 ALKWAQQ
+507 ALKEAQQ

-529 VLLLETPPSLAG
+529 VLLQEIPPSLAG
-541 NEREEG
+541 NDREDW

-587 CSTGVSVGAF
+587 SSTGISVSAF
-597 HGRCETMASRWPYS
+597 HGRGEIMASRWPHS

-641 KRLQQWSRQ
+641 KRLLQWSRQ

-657 VGGIATP
+657 VNGIATP

-674 TLLGAWPL
+674 TLLGVWPL
-682 QGEELPELQAR
+682 AEEKLPGLKSRVES
-693 IENYM
+693 YM

-721 VKEFVASLLED
+721 VKEFVASLLGD
-732 LSPDTNAFLADFL
+732 LSPDTNLFLADFL
-745 PFQQKV
+745 PFQRKI

-767 ASPGVPDTYQ
+767 ASPGVPDIYQ
-777 GTELWDFSLVDPD
+777 GTEIWDFSLVDPD
-790 NRRPVDYRHRTR
+790 NRRPVDYPHRTG
-802 LLQKLMAMERQGL
+802 LLNELMTLERQGL
-815 GPLARDLLSSW
+815 SSLARDLLSSW
-826 RDGRV
+826 GDGRV
-831 KLFVTYKALFFRRE
+831 KLFVTYKALSFRRE
-845 RKELFLEGAYVP
+845 RKELFQDGAYVP
-857 LPVTGGLKEHA
+857 LAVTGGVKEHA

-875 GDAWAIAAVPRLAT
+875 GNAWGIAAVPRLVT
-889 RLAPPGEFPVGLGV
+889 RLAPPGEF
-903 WGARTALRLPAEAPG
+903 
-918 RWRNVFTGEILHA
+918 
-931 SGGDGA
+931 
-937 KLLHLHGVFHDFP
+937 
-950 VALLEGLPE
+950 
-959 PPQG
+959 

>member
-1 MTSLRIPV
+1 VATLRIPAA
-9 STYRFQFH
+9 TYRFQFH

-22 DHAVALVPYLEA
+22 EHAVALVAYLEA

-42 SPIFQARRGSSHG
+42 SPIFQARRGSLHG

-62 RLNVELGGEGNFESL
+62 RLNAELGGEGHFESL
-77 AKALQDRGMGILL
+77 AKALKGRGMGLL
-90 DIVPNHMAASVEN
+90 VDIVPNHMAASVEN

-207 LITTM
+207 LITTI
-212 EHLPKIAAADAESA
+212 EHLAKTTAVDAESA
-226 RERYASEEG
+226 RERYTSEEE

-240 LRLYTERHEIREHID
+240 LRLYTERHEIREHIE
-255 ETLRMVNGRK
+255 ETLRTVNGRK
-265 NDPGSFDPLDRILSE
+265 GDPASFDPLDRILSE

-302 VSDLVS
+302 VSELVS
-308 LRVEDPRVFDAAHEL
+308 LRVEDPRVFDASHDL
-323 ALRLAG
+323 VLRLVR
-329 EGKITGLRVD
+329 EGKVTGLRVD
-339 HVDGL
+339 HIDGL

-360 SEAPTPPPGFYVLV
+360 SEDANPSPGFYVLV
-374 EKILGAEEALPPE
+374 EKILGRDEVLPPA

-392 TTGYDSLNA
+392 TTGYDFLNA
-401 LNGVFL
+401 LNGVFV
-407 SARGMKTL
+407 SAGGVKTM

-436 KKLVMDSLFAGEMH
+436 KKMVMDSLFAGEMH

-465 ARDLPL
+465 ARDLPR

-487 YRTYARSPDLSARDV
+487 YRTYAHGHELPARDV
-502 RHITK
+502 RYIAK
-507 ALKWAQQ
+507 ALKEAQQ

-529 VLLLETPPSLAG
+529 VLLLEIPPGLAG
-541 NEREEG
+541 TEREEW

-562 AKGYEDTSLYIYN
+562 AKGFEDTSLYIYT
-575 RLVSMNEVGGDP
+575 RLVSMNEVGGNP
-587 CSTGVSVGAF
+587 ASAGVPVNAF
-597 HGRCETMASRWPYS
+597 HIRCGTAADRWPHT
-611 MNATSTHDTKRSED
+611 MNATTTHDTKRSED

-641 KRLQQWSRQ
+641 TRLRQWTRQ

-657 VGGIATP
+657 VNGVATP

-674 TLLGAWPL
+674 TLLGAWPI
-682 QGEELPELQAR
+682 EEKELPGLQAR
-693 IENYM
+693 IGSYM
-698 VKAMREAK
+698 VKALREAK
-706 VYTRWIRPNIAHEGA
+706 VHTRWIRPNIAYESA
-721 VKEFVASLLED
+721 VKEFAASLLKDPSQET
-732 LSPDTNAFLADFL
+732 SAFLADFL
-745 PFQQKV
+745 PFQRKV
-751 AHYGAINGLAQ
+751 AHYGALNSLAQ
-762 LLLKI
+762 VLLKI
-767 ASPGVPDTYQ
+767 AAPGVPDFYQ

-790 NRRPVDYRHRTR
+790 NRRPVDYPHRTR
-802 LLQKLMAMERQGL
+802 LLTELMIMERRGL
-815 GPLARDLLSSW
+815 TPLAGELLSSW
-826 RDGRV
+826 EDGRV
-831 KLFVTYKALFFRRE
+831 KLFTTYKALTFRRD
-845 RKELFLEGAYVP
+845 RKELFLDGAYVP
-857 LPVTGGLKEHA
+857 LTVTGGVKDHA

-875 GDAWAIAAVPRLAT
+875 GDAWAIATVPRLAT
-889 RLAPPGEFPVGLGV
+889 RLAPPGQFPLGLGV
-903 WGARTALRLPAEAPG
+903 WGARTAVRLPTEAPG

-931 SGGDGA
+931 AGRGGA
-937 KLLHLHGVFHDFP
+937 KLLHLHAVFHDFP
-950 VALLEGLPE
+950 VAFLEGAPE
-959 PPQG
+959 P